1 MKIDY
6 QYLKIEKTG
15 HVATVTLNRPEKL
28 NALSADLMEEIIQ
41 VAQAFHRDEAVRVV
55 VFTGS
60 GYCFSAGV
68 DLTDK
73 KYVDGISRAS
83 NLMKLRHLKLGPRM
97 IRAVY
102 EMDQITIA
110 AVNGAAMGGGACIVA
125 ACDFRLGADDC
136 RVGYPEVGLGMNLSW
151 AALPMCVHLI
161 GPARAKQM
169 VILAEKVGAQ
179 TLLEWGF
186 LDEVAP
192 SSQLMAAAHAMAQ
205 KYAAQPP
212 IAAQMVKRSVNAIAS
227 ALGPAIMH
235 MDADQFLL
243 TTQTKD
249 YLEGLSAFLEKREP
263 TFKGN

>member
-1 MKIDY
+1 
-6 QYLKIEKTG
+6 
-15 HVATVTLNRPEKL
+15 
-28 NALSADLMEEIIQ
+28 
-41 VAQAFHRDEAVRVV
+41 
-55 VFTGS
+55 
-60 GYCFSAGV
+60 
-68 DLTDK
+68 
-73 KYVDGISRAS
+73 
-83 NLMKLRHLKLGPRM
+83 M

-110 AVNGAAMGGGACIVA
+110 AVNGAAMGGGACIAA
-125 ACDFRLGADDC
+125 ACDFRVGADNC

-151 AALPMCVHLI
+151 TALPMCVHLI

-169 VILAEKVGAQ
+169 VILAEKVKAQ

-186 LDEVAP
+186 LDEMVPAHE
-192 SSQLMAAAHAMAQ
+192 MMKAAQAMAR

-227 ALGPAIMH
+227 ALDQSIMH

-249 YLEGLSAFLEKREP
+249 YLEGVSAFLEKREP
-263 TFKGN
+263 SFKGD

>member
-1 MKIDY
+1 VKINY
-6 QYLKIEKTG
+6 KYLKVEKKG
-15 HVATVTLNRPEKL
+15 HVAVVTLNRPEQL

-41 VAQAFHRDEAVRVV
+41 AARLFHEDEETRVV
-55 VFTGS
+55 IFTGA
-60 GYCFSAGV
+60 GNCFSAGV
-68 DLTDK
+68 DLTDEK
-73 KYVDGISRAS
+73 FAQGLVNAS
-83 NLMKLRHLKLGPRM
+83 NLKKLRFLGLGPRM

-110 AVNGAAMGGGACIVA
+110 AVNGAAMGGGACIAA
-125 ACDFRLGADDC
+125 ACDFRIGAENC

-161 GPARAKQM
+161 GPVRAKQM
-169 VILAEKVGAQ
+169 VILAEKVGAK
-179 TLLEWGF
+179 TLLAWGF
-186 LDEVAP
+186 LDQVVPATE
-192 SSQLMAAAHAMAQ
+192 LMAATQAMAG
-205 KYAAQPP
+205 KYAGQPP

-227 ALGPAIMH
+227 ALDNAVMH

-263 TFKGN
+263 SFKGE

>member
-1 MKIDY
+1 MEIKSH
-6 QYLKIEKTG
+6 YLRVEKKN
-15 HVATVTLNRPEKL
+15 HVAVVTFNRPEKL
-28 NALSADLMEEIIQ
+28 NALSADLMEEIILT
-41 VAQAFHRDEAVRVV
+41 AEAFGRDEEIRVV
-55 VFTGS
+55 IFTGA
-60 GYCFSAGV
+60 GRCFSAGM

-73 KYVDGISRAS
+73 KYIDGIAQAS
-83 NLMKLRHLKLGPRM
+83 NLKKLRYLKLGPRM
-97 IRAVY
+97 IRAIY

-110 AVNGAAMGGGACIVA
+110 AVNGAAMGGGACIAA
-125 ACDFRLGADDC
+125 ACDFRLGAEDC

-151 AALPMCVHLI
+151 AALPMCVRLI

-169 VILAEKVGAQ
+169 VILAEQVGAQ
-179 TLLEWGF
+179 TLVEWGF
-186 LDEVAP
+186 LDEVLPA
-192 SSQLMAAAHAMAQ
+192 SHLMEAANSMAR

-227 ALGPAIMH
+227 ALDQAIMH

-249 YLEGLSAFLEKREP
+249 YLEGLSAFLEKRDP

>member
-1 MKIDY
+1 M
-6 QYLKIEKTG
+6 
-15 HVATVTLNRPEKL
+15 TLNRPDKL

-41 VAQAFHRDEAVRVV
+41 VARAYHEDDDTRVV
-55 VFTGS
+55 IFTGS
-60 GYCFSAGV
+60 GDCFSAGV
-68 DLTDK
+68 DLTDEK
-73 KYVDGISRAS
+73 FTQGLVNTS
-83 NLMKLRHLKLGPRM
+83 NLKKLRFLGLGPRM

-110 AVNGAAMGGGACIVA
+110 AVNGAAMGGGACIAA
-125 ACDFRLGADDC
+125 ACDFRIGADNS

-151 AALPMCVHLI
+151 TALPMCVHLV

-169 VILAEKVGAQ
+169 VILADKVEAQ
-179 TLLEWGF
+179 TLLDWGF
-186 LDEVAP
+186 LDEMVPAP
-192 SSQLMAAAHAMAQ
+192 ELMKAAQAMAG
-205 KYAAQPP
+205 KYAGQPP

-227 ALGPAIMH
+227 ALDNAVMH

-263 TFKGN
+263 SFKGD